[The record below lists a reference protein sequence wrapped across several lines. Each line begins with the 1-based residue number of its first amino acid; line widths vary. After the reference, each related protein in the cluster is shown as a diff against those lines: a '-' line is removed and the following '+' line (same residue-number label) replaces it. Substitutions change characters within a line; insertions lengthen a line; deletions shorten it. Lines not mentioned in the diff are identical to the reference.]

1 MIQKTKQLRIQ
12 VRFGGLLLL
21 GLSCNPAW
29 AEPGVGVNVFVQ
41 LSKKVVPAVVNI
53 STFAKVRAP
62 SPQGTPDDFFRFFE
76 GFFGEGF
83 QPPGFR
89 GPQMRRPGP
98 KREPQAPVPRA
109 MSLGTGFIIDR
120 SGLILTNHHVVAQAD
135 EIKVS
140 FTEQLDEKPV
150 DAEVIGQDAELD
162 VALLKVKTKRELEI
176 LPLGDSDALE
186 VGEYVMAVGNPF
198 SQGHTVTHGIISAKD
213 RIAQEQPFTRY
224 LQTDAPIN
232 PGNSGGPL
240 LNLSGAVIGINN
252 AIDPR
257 AHGIGFAIPINAV
270 KSILPQLKTR
280 GRVSRGYVGVL
291 VAELSPEMAPELAA
305 KLGARKGSKGVFVT
319 NVEPGQPAEKAG
331 VQNYDVISE
340 VNGKVIQSTS
350 DLIGAVTSIPVGEEA
365 KLKINRAGKE
375 MTLSVKVA
383 ERPSGQVRR
392 VAPDRSKKGE
402 GPKKKSRFNTG
413 MQLEKVTPDLAKEWG
428 FDGKSTGILITQI
441 EYGSPADRAG
451 LQRGEIIL
459 DVDRKSVADPEYF
472 ESVLE
477 AGKSHL
483 LRLKKLDPEGREIFR
498 VVILNL
504 QVGPASE

>member
-1 MIQKTKQLRIQ
+1 MTLKNIQ
-12 VRFGGLLLL
+12 VHSQAFVGWLLFFAFF
-21 GLSCNPAW
+21 STAVF

-83 QPPGFR
+83 QQPGFR

-98 KREPQAPVPRA
+98 KRELPSVVPRA

-291 VAELSPEMAPELAA
+291 VAELSPEMAPDLAA
-305 KLGARKGSKGVFVT
+305 KLGAKKGSKGVFVT

-340 VNGKVIQSTS
+340 VNGKLIHSTS
-350 DLIGAVTSIPVGEEA
+350 DLIGAITSIPVGEEA

-383 ERPSGQVRR
+383 ERPSGQARR
-392 VAPDRSKKGE
+392 VVPDRSRKGQ
-402 GPKKKSRFNTG
+402 GQQKKSKFNTG
-413 MQLEKVTPDLAKEWG
+413 MQVERVTPDLAKEWG
-428 FDGKSTGILITQI
+428 FDAKSTGIIITQV

-459 DVDRKSVADPEYF
+459 DVDRKPVKDPEHF
-472 ESVLE
+472 DSVLE

-483 LRLKKLDPEGREIFR
+483 LRVKKVDAEGRELFR

-504 QVGPASE
+504 QEGPASE